1 MRKNR
6 VLELHLDTLQQQQQQ
21 GQDLGDELVTS
32 ENNSVVGIENS
43 ENCHTTI
50 ESTGTTSG
58 SYSRV
63 ESNSSIC
70 STINS
75 HIMNMVCKI
84 HSNNRICV
92 SGTPFGHN
100 KLYDIYNLL
109 KFLYIQPLSYQFYWN
124 NIIYKPIL
132 YIPLQ
137 KRLNILYFLFKNRIL
152 RRTKQ
157 KIKKELDLPELQIV
171 KQTLTFSTFEVI
183 LSFL

>member
-1 MRKNR
+1 MEEFNMRKNR

-58 SYSRV
+58 SYSRI

-75 HIMNMVCKI
+75 HIPSEI
-84 HSNNRICV
+84 A
-92 SGTPFGHN
+92 G
-100 KLYDIYNLL
+100 LL
-109 KFLYIQPLSYQFYWN
+109 N
-124 NIIYKPIL
+124 
-132 YIPLQ
+132 
-137 KRLNILYFLFKNRIL
+137 
-152 RRTKQ
+152 
-157 KIKKELDLPELQIV
+157 
-171 KQTLTFSTFEVI
+171 
-183 LSFL
+183 